1 MKIRVVARNSR
12 LSLAQAQEVMA
23 KIKGVDWKLIPLASY
38 GDKHLEI
45 PLTENT
51 MPDFFT
57 KELDEAILNDEAD
70 IAIHSAKDVP
80 YPLPQG
86 LELVALTECLA
97 NADVLV
103 SRRKEKLSQLKPG
116 AKIACSSPSRQ
127 EQIRQLRPDLEIVD
141 IRGTIDQR
149 LARVFNGEIDALV
162 VAECALKRLELEEFI
177 AETLPIKTHP
187 LQGHLAVVARV
198 GNAQMKS
205 LFYPLDIRKN
215 YGKVYLVGFG
225 PGNPDL
231 LTLRAL
237 QAIDEADIIFYD
249 DLLDASFLLNVEAE
263 LVYVGKRRDKH
274 AFEQDEIN
282 EMIYRAAIA
291 GKQVV
296 RLKGGDPMI
305 FGRGGEEYDFL
316 ASKFVQ
322 VEIIPG
328 ITSALAAAATQA
340 IPLTRRELARSVSFC
355 TAHDPNHL
363 PIPNTDTIVY
373 YMGAHNAPIIAQKL
387 IESGK
392 KTDTTVIIVESA
404 GSENERSI
412 NTTLQNLASG
422 SLTVNSPALIIVGE
436 HINPTNNATP
446 SKQNKI
452 LVTSSSTKPYEH
464 LGKVIHKPLIQIK
477 EVDPNE
483 QLLQIIHKADQY
495 NWLIFTSRWSVVH
508 FLSLLNKVKKDI
520 RIFAKAQIIAIGKN
534 TASVLEKYHLHAD
547 WIASDES
554 SSGIIDLFMNHS
566 LVGKNVFIPHSNL
579 SPNTMPNLLRK
590 MGYQVDTLVVY
601 ENVLPENVQPV
612 DLSEIDIIA
621 FGSPS
626 GVKNFK
632 KIYKSIPAHIQVIAK
647 GDVTKNALY
656 EQGLLPFDD
665 WVI

>member
-23 KIKGVDWKLIPLASY
+23 KIKGVEWKLIPMASY

-45 PLTENT
+45 PLTENI

-57 KELDEAILNDEAD
+57 KELDEALLNDEAD

-86 LELVALTECLA
+86 LEVIALTECLA

-103 SRRKEKLSQLKPG
+103 SRRKEKLSQLKSG

-127 EQIRQLRPDLEIVD
+127 QQILKLRPDLEIVD
-141 IRGTIDQR
+141 IRGNIDQR
-149 LARVFNGEIDALV
+149 LAKVFNGEIDALV

-187 LQGHLAVVARV
+187 LQGHLAVVAKA
-198 GNAQMKS
+198 GNVQLKS

-215 YGKVYLVGFG
+215 YGKVSLVGFG

-231 LTLRAL
+231 LTVRAL
-237 QAIDEADIIFYD
+237 HAIDEADIIFYD
-249 DLLDASFLLNVEAE
+249 DLLDASVLVNVNAD

-274 AFEQDEIN
+274 AYEQDEIN
-282 EMIYRAAIA
+282 EMMYKAATA

-316 ASKFVQ
+316 ASKFIH

-340 IPLTRRELARSVSFC
+340 IPLTRREQARSVSLC
-355 TAHDPNHL
+355 TAHDIENL

-373 YMGAHNAPIIAQKL
+373 YMGAHHAVAIAQKL

-392 KTDTTVIIVESA
+392 KSTTPVVIVESA
-404 GSENERSI
+404 GNVNERSI
-412 NTTLQNLASG
+412 HTNLQELASG
-422 SLTVNSPALIIVGE
+422 KLVVNSPALIIVGE
-436 HINPTNNATP
+436 HITHT
-446 SKQNKI
+446 SSTVQGKQNKI
-452 LVTSSSTKPYEH
+452 LVTGSSAKPYEH
-464 LGKVIHKPLIQIK
+464 LGKVIHTPLIQIK
-477 EVDPNE
+477 EVEPSE
-483 QLLQIIHKADQY
+483 QLHQIIQKAHQY
-495 NWLIFTSRWSVVH
+495 HWLIFTSRWGVVH

-520 RIFAKAQIIAIGKN
+520 RIFTNAQIIAIGKY
-534 TASVLEKYHLHAD
+534 TASILSKYHLHAD
-547 WIASDES
+547 WITSDES
-554 SSGIIDLFMNHS
+554 SSGIIDLFMTHS
-566 LVGKNVFIPHSNL
+566 LVGKNILIPCSNL
-579 SPNTMPNLLRK
+579 SPATMPNLLRK
-590 MGYQVDTLVVY
+590 MGYHVDSLIVY
-601 ENVLPENVQPV
+601 ENHVPDNIQPV
-612 DLSEIDIIA
+612 DLSEIDIIT

-632 KIYKSIPAHIQVIAK
+632 RIYKSIPDHIQVIAK
-647 GDVTKNALY
+647 GEVTKNALY
-656 EQGLLPFDD
+656 AQGLLPFED

>member
-12 LSLAQAQEVMA
+12 LSFVQAQEVMA
-23 KIKGVDWKLIPLASY
+23 KIKGVEWKLIPMLSY

-57 KELDEAILNDEAD
+57 RELDEALLNDDAD

-86 LELVALTECLA
+86 LEVIALTECLA

-103 SRRKEKLSQLKPG
+103 SRGKEKLSQLKPG
-116 AKIACSSPSRQ
+116 AKIGCSSPARQ
-127 EQIRQLRPDLEIVD
+127 QQVRQLRPDLEIVD

-149 LARVFNGEIDALV
+149 LAKVFNGEIDALV

-187 LQGHLAVVARV
+187 LQGHLTVVAKA
-198 GNAQMKS
+198 GNAQLKS

-215 YGKVYLVGFG
+215 YGKVSLVGFG

-237 QAIDEADIIFYD
+237 HAIDEADIIFYD
-249 DLLDASFLLNVEAE
+249 DLLDASFLANIDAE

-274 AFEQDEIN
+274 TYEQDEIN
-282 EMIYRAAIA
+282 EMMYRAAIT

-316 ASKFVQ
+316 ASKFVH

-340 IPLTRRELARSVSFC
+340 IPLTRREQARSVSFC
-355 TAHDPNHL
+355 TAHDTNNL

-373 YMGAHNAPIIAQKL
+373 YMGAHNAVTIAQKL

-392 KTDTTVIIVESA
+392 KPATPVVIVESA
-404 GSENERSI
+404 GNDNERSVHT
-412 NTTLQNLASG
+412 NLQELAAG
-422 SLTVNSPALIIVGE
+422 QLEVNSPALIIVGE
-436 HINPTNNATP
+436 HITHTGAGLQG
-446 SKQNKI
+446 KQNKI
-452 LVTSSSTKPYEH
+452 LVTGSSAKPYQH
-464 LGKVIHKPLIQIK
+464 LGKVIHAPLIQVK
-477 EVDPNE
+477 EVEPTE
-483 QLLQIIHKADQY
+483 TLQQIVQKADQY
-495 NWLIFTSRWSVVH
+495 HWLVFTSRWGVVH

-520 RIFAKAQIIAIGKN
+520 RIFSNAQIIAIGKN
-534 TASVLEKYHLHAD
+534 TASVLAKYHLHAD
-547 WIASDES
+547 WIATDES

-566 LVGKNVFIPHSNL
+566 LVGKNVLIPCSNL
-579 SPNTMPNLLRK
+579 SPATMPNLLRK
-590 MGYQVDTLVVY
+590 MGYRVDTLVVY
-601 ENVLPENVQPV
+601 ENNIPDNIQPV
-612 DLSEIDIIA
+612 DLTEIDIIA

-632 KIYKSIPAHIQVIAK
+632 KIYKSIPSHIRVIAK
-647 GDVTKNALY
+647 GEVTKNALY
-656 EQGLLPFDD
+656 EQGLLPFED